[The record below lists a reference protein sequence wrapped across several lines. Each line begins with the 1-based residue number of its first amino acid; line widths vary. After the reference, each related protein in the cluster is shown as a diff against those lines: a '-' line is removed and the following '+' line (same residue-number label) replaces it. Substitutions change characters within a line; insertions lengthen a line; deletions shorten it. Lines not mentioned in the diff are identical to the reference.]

1 MSRRK
6 RFATT
11 KDLSN
16 MEDSENGLKHY
27 VLMESYHKALKRLV
41 RDGDY
46 SRYGKMMFAISEFVL
61 YGNEPDVEALGFDEG
76 MLMAWDLLAPNIAT
90 TRNKAMAG
98 QQGGK
103 NGKGTIRNGGNK
115 NAAKS
120 DIDEQTKAL
129 LQDEEEANQK
139 QTETTEQSK
148 SIAEQKQNNS
158 RTKAESDLLLQ
169 KNKTIKDMDM
179 EKDKGGG
186 GGDAHMR
193 ARETPPPSPTPM
205 QELLNLDQS
214 IEALARSDVWLD
226 NLQALHHMP
235 KADMVRLLPR
245 FKAECVANGKDK
257 PRTLEDAKAHFNS
270 WLRKIREI
278 GRDRAARQGQAEQ
291 SDIAAAEQRERERIQ
306 REQKDQRDRA
316 NAIPF
321 AEYKRQKQ
329 ARMRHEAAASTVGVP

>member
-6 RFATT
+6 KFATT
-11 KDLSN
+11 KYLSN

-41 RDGDY
+41 RDSDY
-46 SRYGKMMFAISEFVL
+46 SRYGKMMFAISEYIL
-61 YGNEPDVEALGFDEG
+61 YGNETDVEALGFDEG
-76 MLMAWDLLAPNIAT
+76 MLMAWDLLAPNIAI

-103 NGKGTIRNGGNK
+103 NGKGTMRNGGNK

-120 DIDEQTKAL
+120 DVDEQTKAPS
-129 LQDEEEANQK
+129 QEEEEANQK
-139 QTETTEQSK
+139 QTETIEQSK
-148 SIAEQKQNNS
+148 TIAEQKQNKS
-158 RTKAESDLLLQ
+158 KTKAESDLLLQ

-186 GGDAHMR
+186 GDAHMR
-193 ARETPPPSPTPM
+193 ARETPPPPPE
-205 QELLNLDQS
+205 QELLSLDQS
-214 IEALARSDVWLD
+214 VEALARSDVWLD
-226 NLQALHHMP
+226 NLQALHRMT

-278 GRDRAARQGQAEQ
+278 GRDRAARQGQTEQ

>member
-1 MSRRK
+1 
-6 RFATT
+6 
-11 KDLSN
+11 

-103 NGKGTIRNGGNK
+103 SGKGTARNSGNRY
-115 NAAKS
+115 AAKP
-120 DIDEQTKAL
+120 DADEQTKAPS
-129 LQDEEEANQK
+129 QEEEEANQK

-158 RTKAESDLLLQ
+158 RTKAEQ
-169 KNKTIKDMDM
+169 KQINTIKDMDM

-193 ARETPPPSPTPM
+193 ARETPPPSPTPV

-226 NLQALHHMP
+226 NLQALHHMT

-291 SDIAAAEQRERERIQ
+291 SDIAAAAEQRERERIQ

>member
-1 MSRRK
+1 
-6 RFATT
+6 
-11 KDLSN
+11 

-41 RDGDY
+41 RNGDY
-46 SRYGKMMFAISEFVL
+46 SHYGKMMFAISEFIL

-103 NGKGTIRNGGNK
+103 SGKGTIRNGGNK

-129 LQDEEEANQK
+129 LQEEEEANQK

-158 RTKAESDLLLQ
+158 RTKAEQ
-169 KNKTIKDMDM
+169 KQINTIKDMDM

-193 ARETPPPSPTPM
+193 ARETPPPSPTPV
-205 QELLNLDQS
+205 QELLSLDQS
-214 IEALARSDVWLD
+214 IEALARSDVWLG
-226 NLQALHHMP
+226 NLQALHRMT

-278 GRDRAARQGQAEQ
+278 GRDRAARQGQTEQ

>member
-1 MSRRK
+1 
-6 RFATT
+6 
-11 KDLSN
+11 

-27 VLMESYHKALKRLV
+27 ILMESYHKALKRLV

-103 NGKGTIRNGGNK
+103 SGKGTIRNGGNK

-120 DIDEQTKAL
+120 DADEQTKAPS
-129 LQDEEEANQK
+129 QEEEEANQK

-158 RTKAESDLLLQ
+158 RTKAEQ
-169 KNKTIKDMDM
+169 KQINTIKDMDM

-226 NLQALHHMP
+226 NLQALHHMT

-329 ARMRHEAAASTVGVP
+329 AWMRHEAAASTVGVP

>member
-1 MSRRK
+1 
-6 RFATT
+6 
-11 KDLSN
+11 

-27 VLMESYHKALKRLV
+27 ILMESYHKALKRLV

-46 SRYGKMMFAISEFVL
+46 SRYGKMMFAISEYIL

-76 MLMAWDLLAPNIAT
+76 MLMAWDLLAPNIAI

-103 NGKGTIRNGGNK
+103 NGKGTMRNGGNK

-120 DIDEQTKAL
+120 DVDEQTKAPS
-129 LQDEEEANQK
+129 QEEEEANQK
-139 QTETTEQSK
+139 QTETIEQSK
-148 SIAEQKQNNS
+148 TIAEQKQNKS
-158 RTKAESDLLLQ
+158 KTKAESDLLLQ

-186 GGDAHMR
+186 GDAHMR
-193 ARETPPPSPTPM
+193 ARETPPPPPE
-205 QELLNLDQS
+205 QELLSLDQS
-214 IEALARSDVWLD
+214 VEALARSDVWLD
-226 NLQALHHMP
+226 NLQALHRMT

-278 GRDRAARQGQAEQ
+278 GRDRAARQGQTEQ

>member
-1 MSRRK
+1 
-6 RFATT
+6 
-11 KDLSN
+11 

-27 VLMESYHKALKRLV
+27 ILMESYHKALKRLV

-46 SRYGKMMFAISEFVL
+46 SRYGKMMFAISEYIL

-76 MLMAWDLLAPNIAT
+76 MLMAWDLLAPNIAI
-90 TRNKAMAG
+90 TRNKAIAG

-103 NGKGTIRNGGNK
+103 NGKGTMRNGGNK

-120 DIDEQTKAL
+120 DADEQTKAP
-129 LQDEEEANQK
+129 LQDDVETNQK

-148 SIAEQKQNNS
+148 TIAEQKQNKS
-158 RTKAESDLLLQ
+158 KTKAESDLLLQ
-169 KNKTIKDMDM
+169 KNKTIKDMDK

-186 GGDAHMR
+186 GGDSTHVR
-193 ARETPPPSPTPM
+193 ARETPPSPTPPSDS
-205 QELLNLDQS
+205 ELLSLDQS
-214 IEALARSDVWLD
+214 VNALARSDVWLD
-226 NLQALHHMP
+226 NLQTLHHMA
-235 KADMVRLLPR
+235 KAEMVKLLPR
-245 FKAECVANGKDK
+245 FKAECVANGKDR

-278 GRDRAARQGQAEQ
+278 GRDRAARQGQTEQ

-306 REQKDQRDRA
+306 REQKDQRDRT

-321 AEYKRQKQ
+321 AEYKRKKQ
-329 ARMRHEAAASTVGVP
+329 ARMRHEAAAGTVGVP

>member
-1 MSRRK
+1 
-6 RFATT
+6 
-11 KDLSN
+11 

-76 MLMAWDLLAPNIAT
+76 MLMAWDLLAPNIAI

-103 NGKGTIRNGGNK
+103 NGKGTVRNGGNK

-158 RTKAESDLLLQ
+158 RAKAEQ
-169 KNKTIKDMDM
+169 KQINTIKDMDM
-179 EKDKGGG
+179 EKDKGG

-214 IEALARSDVWLD
+214 VEALARSDVWLD
-226 NLQALHHMP
+226 NLQALHHMA
-235 KADMVRLLPR
+235 KAEMVKLLPR

-306 REQKDQRDRA
+306 RDRA

>member
-1 MSRRK
+1 
-6 RFATT
+6 
-11 KDLSN
+11 

-61 YGNEPDVEALGFDEG
+61 YGNEPDVEALDFDEG

-103 NGKGTIRNGGNK
+103 SGKGTARNGGNRF
-115 NAAKS
+115 AAKS
-120 DIDEQTKAL
+120 DADEQTKAPS
-129 LQDEEEANQK
+129 QEEEEASQK
-139 QTETTEQSK
+139 QKETTEQSK

-158 RTKAESDLLLQ
+158 RTKAEQ
-169 KNKTIKDMDM
+169 KQINTIKDMDM

-193 ARETPPPSPTPM
+193 ARETPPSPPTPV
-205 QELLNLDQS
+205 QELLSLDQS
-214 IEALARSDVWLD
+214 VEALARSDVWLD
-226 NLQALHHMP
+226 NLQALHRMT

-278 GRDRAARQGQAEQ
+278 GRDRAARQGQTEQ

-316 NAIPF
+316 HAMPF
-321 AEYKRQKQ
+321 TEYKREKQ
-329 ARMRHEAAASTVGVP
+329 AQMRHEAAASTVGVP

>member
-1 MSRRK
+1 
-6 RFATT
+6 
-11 KDLSN
+11 

-103 NGKGTIRNGGNK
+103 SGKGTARNSGNRL
-115 NAAKS
+115 AAKS
-120 DIDEQTKAL
+120 DADEQTKAPS
-129 LQDEEEANQK
+129 QEEEEANQK

-158 RTKAESDLLLQ
+158 RTIAEQ
-169 KNKTIKDMDM
+169 KQINTIKDMDM
-179 EKDKGGG
+179 EKDKGG

-193 ARETPPPSPTPM
+193 ARETPPPSPTPV
-205 QELLNLDQS
+205 QELLSLDQS
-214 IEALARSDVWLD
+214 VEALARSDVWLD
-226 NLQALHHMP
+226 NLQALHRMT

>member
-1 MSRRK
+1 
-6 RFATT
+6 
-11 KDLSN
+11 

-27 VLMESYHKALKRLV
+27 ILMESYHKALKRLV
-41 RDGDY
+41 SDGDY
-46 SRYGKMMFAISEFVL
+46 SRYGKMMFAISEYIL

-76 MLMAWDLLAPNIAT
+76 MLMAWDLLAPNIAI

-103 NGKGTIRNGGNK
+103 NGKGTMRNGGNK

-120 DIDEQTKAL
+120 DVDEQTKAPS
-129 LQDEEEANQK
+129 QEEEEANQK
-139 QTETTEQSK
+139 QTETIEQSK
-148 SIAEQKQNNS
+148 TIAEQKQNKS
-158 RTKAESDLLLQ
+158 KTKAESDLLLQ

-193 ARETPPPSPTPM
+193 ARETPPPPPE
-205 QELLNLDQS
+205 QELLSLDQS
-214 IEALARSDVWLD
+214 VEALARSDVWLD
-226 NLQALHHMP
+226 NLQALHRMT

-278 GRDRAARQGQAEQ
+278 GRDRAARQGQTEQ

>member
-76 MLMAWDLLAPNIAT
+76 MLMAWDLLAPNIAI

-103 NGKGTIRNGGNK
+103 NGKGTVRNGGNK

-158 RTKAESDLLLQ
+158 RAKAEQ
-169 KNKTIKDMDM
+169 KQINTIKDMDM
-179 EKDKGGG
+179 EKDKGG

-214 IEALARSDVWLD
+214 VEALARSDVWLD
-226 NLQALHHMP
+226 NLQALHHMA
-235 KADMVRLLPR
+235 KAEMVKLLPR

-306 REQKDQRDRA
+306 REQKDQYDRA

>member
-103 NGKGTIRNGGNK
+103 SGKGTIRNGGNK

-120 DIDEQTKAL
+120 DADEQTKAPS
-129 LQDEEEANQK
+129 QEEEEANQK

-148 SIAEQKQNNS
+148 SIAEQKQNKS
-158 RTKAESDLLLQ
+158 KIKAEQ
-169 KNKTIKDMDM
+169 KQINTIKDMDM

-193 ARETPPPSPTPM
+193 ARETPPPSPTPV
-205 QELLNLDQS
+205 QELLSLDQS

-226 NLQALHHMP
+226 NLQALHRMT

-278 GRDRAARQGQAEQ
+278 GRDRAARQGQTEQ

-329 ARMRHEAAASTVGVP
+329 ALMRHEAAASTVGVP

>member
-1 MSRRK
+1 
-6 RFATT
+6 
-11 KDLSN
+11 

-103 NGKGTIRNGGNK
+103 SGKGTIRNGGNK

-120 DIDEQTKAL
+120 DADEQTKAPS
-129 LQDEEEANQK
+129 QEEEEANQK

-158 RTKAESDLLLQ
+158 RTKAEQ
-169 KNKTIKDMDM
+169 KQINTIKDMDM

-214 IEALARSDVWLD
+214 VEALARSDVWLD
-226 NLQALHHMP
+226 NLQALHHMT

>member
-41 RDGDY
+41 RNGDY
-46 SRYGKMMFAISEFVL
+46 SHYGKMMFAISEFIL

-103 NGKGTIRNGGNK
+103 SGKGTIRNGGNK

-129 LQDEEEANQK
+129 LQEEEEANQK

-158 RTKAESDLLLQ
+158 RTKAEQ
-169 KNKTIKDMDM
+169 KQINTIKDMDM

-214 IEALARSDVWLD
+214 VEALARSDVWLD
-226 NLQALHHMP
+226 NLQALHHMT

>member
-1 MSRRK
+1 
-6 RFATT
+6 
-11 KDLSN
+11 

-46 SRYGKMMFAISEFVL
+46 SRYGKMMFAISEYIL

-76 MLMAWDLLAPNIAT
+76 MLMAWDLLAPNIAI

-103 NGKGTIRNGGNK
+103 NGKGTMRNGGNK

-120 DIDEQTKAL
+120 DVDEQTKAPS
-129 LQDEEEANQK
+129 QEEEEANQK
-139 QTETTEQSK
+139 QTETIEQSK
-148 SIAEQKQNNS
+148 TIAEQKQNKS
-158 RTKAESDLLLQ
+158 KTKAESDLLLQ

-186 GGDAHMR
+186 GDAHMR
-193 ARETPPPSPTPM
+193 ARETPPPPPE
-205 QELLNLDQS
+205 QELLSLDQS
-214 IEALARSDVWLD
+214 VEALARSDVWLD
-226 NLQALHHMP
+226 NLQALHRMT

-278 GRDRAARQGQAEQ
+278 GRDRAARQGQTEQ

-306 REQKDQRDRA
+306 REQKDQYDRA

>member
-76 MLMAWDLLAPNIAT
+76 MLMAWDLLAPNIAI

-158 RTKAESDLLLQ
+158 RAKAEQ
-169 KNKTIKDMDM
+169 KQINTIKDMDM

-226 NLQALHHMP
+226 NLQALHHMT
-235 KADMVRLLPR
+235 KADIGFYLPR

>member
-1 MSRRK
+1 
-6 RFATT
+6 
-11 KDLSN
+11 

-46 SRYGKMMFAISEFVL
+46 SRYGKMMFAISEYIL

-76 MLMAWDLLAPNIAT
+76 MLMAWDLLAPNIAI

-103 NGKGTIRNGGNK
+103 NGKGTMRNGGNK

-120 DIDEQTKAL
+120 DVDEQTKAPS
-129 LQDEEEANQK
+129 QEEEEANQK
-139 QTETTEQSK
+139 QTETIEQSK
-148 SIAEQKQNNS
+148 TIAEQKQNKS
-158 RTKAESDLLLQ
+158 KTKAESDLLLQ

-186 GGDAHMR
+186 GDAHMR
-193 ARETPPPSPTPM
+193 ARETPPPPPE
-205 QELLNLDQS
+205 QELLSLDQS
-214 IEALARSDVWLD
+214 VEALARSDVWLD
-226 NLQALHHMP
+226 NLQALHRMT

-278 GRDRAARQGQAEQ
+278 GRDRAARQGQTEQ

>member
-1 MSRRK
+1 
-6 RFATT
+6 
-11 KDLSN
+11 

>member
-46 SRYGKMMFAISEFVL
+46 SRYGKMMFAVSEFVL

-76 MLMAWDLLAPNIAT
+76 MLMAWDLLAPNIAI

-103 NGKGTIRNGGNK
+103 NGKGTVRNGGNK

-158 RTKAESDLLLQ
+158 RAKAEQ
-169 KNKTIKDMDM
+169 KQINTIKDMDM
-179 EKDKGGG
+179 EKDKGG

-214 IEALARSDVWLD
+214 VEALARSDVWLD
-226 NLQALHHMP
+226 NLQALHHMA
-235 KADMVRLLPR
+235 KAEMVKLLPR

>member
-41 RDGDY
+41 RNGDY
-46 SRYGKMMFAISEFVL
+46 SHYGKMMFAISEFIL

-103 NGKGTIRNGGNK
+103 NGKGTARNSGNK

-120 DIDEQTKAL
+120 DADEQTKAPS
-129 LQDEEEANQK
+129 QEEEEANQK

-158 RTKAESDLLLQ
+158 RTKAEQ
-169 KNKTIKDMDM
+169 KQINTIKDMDM

-186 GGDAHMR
+186 GGDSTHVR

-214 IEALARSDVWLD
+214 VEALARSDVWLD
-226 NLQALHHMP
+226 NLQALHHMT

-245 FKAECVANGKDK
+245 FKAECVPTARTSHARWRMPRHTSTAGCARSARSDGTERRVKGKQSSQTS
-257 PRTLEDAKAHFNS
+257 PPPNRGSVSVYSVSRRISATGPMRYRSLS
-270 WLRKIREI
+270 TR
-278 GRDRAARQGQAEQ
+278 GRNKHG
-291 SDIAAAEQRERERIQ
+291 
-306 REQKDQRDRA
+306 
-316 NAIPF
+316 
-321 AEYKRQKQ
+321 
-329 ARMRHEAAASTVGVP
+329 

>member
-1 MSRRK
+1 
-6 RFATT
+6 
-11 KDLSN
+11 

-46 SRYGKMMFAISEFVL
+46 SRYGKMMFAISEYIL

-76 MLMAWDLLAPNIAT
+76 MLMAWDLLAPNIAI
-90 TRNKAMAG
+90 TRNKAIAG
-98 QQGGK
+98 QLGGK

-120 DIDEQTKAL
+120 DVDEQTKAPS
-129 LQDEEEANQK
+129 QEEEEANQK
-139 QTETTEQSK
+139 QTETIEQSK
-148 SIAEQKQNNS
+148 TIAEQKQNKS
-158 RTKAESDLLLQ
+158 KTKAESDLLLQ

-186 GGDAHMR
+186 GDAHMR
-193 ARETPPPSPTPM
+193 ARETPPPPPE
-205 QELLNLDQS
+205 QELLSLDQS
-214 IEALARSDVWLD
+214 VEALARSDVWLD
-226 NLQALHHMP
+226 NLQALHRMT

-278 GRDRAARQGQAEQ
+278 GRDRAARQGQTEQ

>member
-1 MSRRK
+1 
-6 RFATT
+6 
-11 KDLSN
+11 

-46 SRYGKMMFAISEFVL
+46 SRYGKMMFAISEYIL

-76 MLMAWDLLAPNIAT
+76 MLMAWDLLAPNIAI

-103 NGKGTIRNGGNK
+103 NGKGTMRNGGNK

-120 DIDEQTKAL
+120 DVDEQTKAP
-129 LQDEEEANQK
+129 LQEEEEANQK

-148 SIAEQKQNNS
+148 TIAEQKQNKS
-158 RTKAESDLLLQ
+158 KTKAESDLLLQ

-193 ARETPPPSPTPM
+193 ARETPPPPPE
-205 QELLNLDQS
+205 QELLSLDQS
-214 IEALARSDVWLD
+214 VEALARSDVWLD
-226 NLQALHHMP
+226 NLQALHRMT

-278 GRDRAARQGQAEQ
+278 GRDRAARQGQTEQ

>member
-1 MSRRK
+1 
-6 RFATT
+6 
-11 KDLSN
+11 

-98 QQGGK
+98 QQGGKNGKGTIRNGGNK

>member
-6 RFATT
+6 KFATT
-11 KDLSN
+11 KYLSN

-27 VLMESYHKALKRLV
+27 ILMESYHKALKRLV

-46 SRYGKMMFAISEFVL
+46 SRYGKMMFAISEYIL

-76 MLMAWDLLAPNIAT
+76 MLMAWDLLAPNIAI

-103 NGKGTIRNGGNK
+103 NGKGTMRNGGNK

-120 DIDEQTKAL
+120 DVDEQTKAPS
-129 LQDEEEANQK
+129 QEEEEANQK
-139 QTETTEQSK
+139 QTETIEQSK
-148 SIAEQKQNNS
+148 TIAEQKQNKS
-158 RTKAESDLLLQ
+158 KTKAESDLLLQ

-186 GGDAHMR
+186 GDAHMR
-193 ARETPPPSPTPM
+193 ARETPPPPPE
-205 QELLNLDQS
+205 QELLSLDQS
-214 IEALARSDVWLD
+214 VEALARSDVWLD
-226 NLQALHHMP
+226 NLQALHRMT

-278 GRDRAARQGQAEQ
+278 GRDRAARQGQTEQ

>member
-1 MSRRK
+1 
-6 RFATT
+6 
-11 KDLSN
+11 

-41 RDGDY
+41 RDSDY
-46 SRYGKMMFAISEFVL
+46 SRYGKMMFAISEYIL

-76 MLMAWDLLAPNIAT
+76 MLMAWDLLAPNIAI

-103 NGKGTIRNGGNK
+103 NGKGTMRNGSNK

-120 DIDEQTKAL
+120 DVDEQTKAPS
-129 LQDEEEANQK
+129 QEEEEANQK
-139 QTETTEQSK
+139 QTETIEQSK
-148 SIAEQKQNNS
+148 TIAEQKQNKS
-158 RTKAESDLLLQ
+158 KTKAESDLLLQ

-193 ARETPPPSPTPM
+193 ARETPPPPPE
-205 QELLNLDQS
+205 QELLSLDQS
-214 IEALARSDVWLD
+214 VEALARSDVWLD
-226 NLQALHHMP
+226 NLQALHRMT

>member
-1 MSRRK
+1 
-6 RFATT
+6 
-11 KDLSN
+11 

-27 VLMESYHKALKRLV
+27 ILMESYHKALKRLV

-46 SRYGKMMFAISEFVL
+46 SRYGKMMFAISEYIL

-76 MLMAWDLLAPNIAT
+76 MLMAWDLLAPNIAI

-103 NGKGTIRNGGNK
+103 NGKGTMRNGGNK

-120 DIDEQTKAL
+120 DVDEQTKAP
-129 LQDEEEANQK
+129 LQEEEEANQK

-148 SIAEQKQNNS
+148 TIAEQKQNKS
-158 RTKAESDLLLQ
+158 KTKAESDLLLQ
-169 KNKTIKDMDM
+169 KNKTIKDM

-193 ARETPPPSPTPM
+193 ARETPPPPPE
-205 QELLNLDQS
+205 QELLSLGQS
-214 IEALARSDVWLD
+214 VEALARSDVWLD
-226 NLQALHHMP
+226 NLQALHRMT

-278 GRDRAARQGQAEQ
+278 GRDRAARQGQTEQ

>member
-1 MSRRK
+1 
-6 RFATT
+6 
-11 KDLSN
+11 

-103 NGKGTIRNGGNK
+103 SGKGTIRNGGNK

-120 DIDEQTKAL
+120 DADEQTKAPS
-129 LQDEEEANQK
+129 QEEEEANQK

-148 SIAEQKQNNS
+148 SIAEQKQNKS
-158 RTKAESDLLLQ
+158 KIKAEQ
-169 KNKTIKDMDM
+169 KQINTIKDMDM

-193 ARETPPPSPTPM
+193 ARETPPPSPTPV
-205 QELLNLDQS
+205 QELLSLDQS

-226 NLQALHHMP
+226 NLQALHRMT

-278 GRDRAARQGQAEQ
+278 GRDRAARQGQTEQ

-329 ARMRHEAAASTVGVP
+329 ALMRHEAAASTVGVP

>member
-1 MSRRK
+1 
-6 RFATT
+6 
-11 KDLSN
+11 

-27 VLMESYHKALKRLV
+27 ILMESYHKALKRLV
-41 RDGDY
+41 SDGDY
-46 SRYGKMMFAISEFVL
+46 SRYGKMMFAISEYIL

-76 MLMAWDLLAPNIAT
+76 MLMAWDLLAPNIAI

-103 NGKGTIRNGGNK
+103 NGKGTMRNGGNK

-120 DIDEQTKAL
+120 DVDEQTKAPS
-129 LQDEEEANQK
+129 QEEEEANQK
-139 QTETTEQSK
+139 QTETIEQSK
-148 SIAEQKQNNS
+148 TIAEQKQNKS
-158 RTKAESDLLLQ
+158 KTKAESDLLLQ

-193 ARETPPPSPTPM
+193 ARETPPPPPE
-205 QELLNLDQS
+205 QELLSLDQS
-214 IEALARSDVWLD
+214 VEALARSDVWLD
-226 NLQALHHMP
+226 NLQALHRMT

>member
-1 MSRRK
+1 
-6 RFATT
+6 
-11 KDLSN
+11 

-27 VLMESYHKALKRLV
+27 ILMESYHKALKRLV

-46 SRYGKMMFAISEFVL
+46 SRYGKMMFAISEYIL

-76 MLMAWDLLAPNIAT
+76 MLMAWDLLAPNIAI
-90 TRNKAMAG
+90 TRNKAIAG

-103 NGKGTIRNGGNK
+103 NGKGTMRNGGNK

-120 DIDEQTKAL
+120 DVDEQTKAPS
-129 LQDEEEANQK
+129 QEEEEANQK
-139 QTETTEQSK
+139 QTETIEQSK
-148 SIAEQKQNNS
+148 TIAEQKQNKS
-158 RTKAESDLLLQ
+158 KTKAESDLLLQ

-193 ARETPPPSPTPM
+193 ARETSPPPPE
-205 QELLNLDQS
+205 QELLSLDQS
-214 IEALARSDVWLD
+214 VEALARSDVWLD
-226 NLQALHHMP
+226 NLQALHRMT

-278 GRDRAARQGQAEQ
+278 GRDRAARQGQTEQ

-306 REQKDQRDRA
+306 REQKNQRDRA

>member
-1 MSRRK
+1 
-6 RFATT
+6 
-11 KDLSN
+11 

-27 VLMESYHKALKRLV
+27 ILMESYHKALKRLV
-41 RDGDY
+41 SDGDY
-46 SRYGKMMFAISEFVL
+46 SRYGKMMFAISEYIL

-76 MLMAWDLLAPNIAT
+76 MLMAWDLLAPNIAI
-90 TRNKAMAG
+90 TRNKAIAG

-120 DIDEQTKAL
+120 DVDEQTKAPS
-129 LQDEEEANQK
+129 QEEEEANQK
-139 QTETTEQSK
+139 QTETIEQSK
-148 SIAEQKQNNS
+148 TIAEQKQNKS
-158 RTKAESDLLLQ
+158 KTKAESDLLLQ

-193 ARETPPPSPTPM
+193 ARETPPPPPE
-205 QELLNLDQS
+205 QELLSLDQS
-214 IEALARSDVWLD
+214 VEALARSDVWLD
-226 NLQALHHMP
+226 NLQALHRMT

-278 GRDRAARQGQAEQ
+278 GRDRAARQGQTEQ

>member
-1 MSRRK
+1 
-6 RFATT
+6 
-11 KDLSN
+11 

-205 QELLNLDQS
+205 QELFNLDQS

>member
-27 VLMESYHKALKRLV
+27 ILMESYHKALKRLV

-46 SRYGKMMFAISEFVL
+46 SRYGKMMFAISEFIL

-103 NGKGTIRNGGNK
+103 NGKGTARNSGNK

-120 DIDEQTKAL
+120 DADEQTKAPS
-129 LQDEEEANQK
+129 QEEEEANQK

-158 RTKAESDLLLQ
+158 RTKAEQ
-169 KNKTIKDMDM
+169 KQINTIKDMDM

-186 GGDAHMR
+186 GGDSTHVR

-214 IEALARSDVWLD
+214 VEALARSDVWLD
-226 NLQALHHMP
+226 NLQALHHMT

>member
-76 MLMAWDLLAPNIAT
+76 MLMAWDLLAPNIAI

-103 NGKGTIRNGGNK
+103 NGKGTVRNGGNK

-158 RTKAESDLLLQ
+158 RAKAEQ
-169 KNKTIKDMDM
+169 KQINTIKDMDM

-186 GGDAHMR
+186 GDAHVR
-193 ARETPPPSPTPM
+193 ARETPPPTPTPM

-214 IEALARSDVWLD
+214 VEALARSDVWLD
-226 NLQALHHMP
+226 NLQALHHMT

>member
-1 MSRRK
+1 
-6 RFATT
+6 
-11 KDLSN
+11 
-16 MEDSENGLKHY
+16 MEDCENGLKHY
-27 VLMESYHKALKRLV
+27 ILMESYHKALKRLV
-41 RDGDY
+41 RDDDY
-46 SRYGKMMFAISEFVL
+46 SRYGKMMFAISEYIL

-76 MLMAWDLLAPNIAT
+76 MLMAWDLLAPNIAI

-103 NGKGTIRNGGNK
+103 NGKGTVRNGGNK

-120 DIDEQTKAL
+120 DADEQTKAP
-129 LQDEEEANQK
+129 LQDDVEANQK

-148 SIAEQKQNNS
+148 TIAEQKQNKS
-158 RTKAESDLLLQ
+158 KIKAKQ
-169 KNKTIKDMDM
+169 KQINTIKDMDM

-193 ARETPPPSPTPM
+193 ARETPPPSPTPV
-205 QELLNLDQS
+205 QELLSLDQS

-226 NLQALHHMP
+226 NLQALHHMT

-278 GRDRAARQGQAEQ
+278 GRDRAARQGQTEQ

-329 ARMRHEAAASTVGVP
+329 ALMRHEAAASTVGVP